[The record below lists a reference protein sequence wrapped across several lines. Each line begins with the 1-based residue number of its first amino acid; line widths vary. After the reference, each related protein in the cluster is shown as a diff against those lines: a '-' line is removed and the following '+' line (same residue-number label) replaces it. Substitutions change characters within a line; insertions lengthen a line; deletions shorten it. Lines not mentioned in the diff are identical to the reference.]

1 MTDAIIIL
9 EDHDHI
15 VWVLEIQFHMGS
27 LQRRVYQD
35 FDEADKGYQFARDR
49 ADTDWQ
55 KLHRVNIAT
64 EWNKVME
71 SQRD

>member
-1 MTDAIIIL
+1 MTDVVIVL

-15 VWVLEIQFHMGS
+15 VWVLEIQYTKGS
-27 LQRRVYQD
+27 LWRQVYQD

-55 KLHRVNIAT
+55 KLYRVNIGT
-64 EWNKVME
+64 EWNKVM
-71 SQRD
+71 ST